1 MDSRAL
7 AAAGGALI
15 GGLVVAALLPAK
27 PSSRI
32 QRIRTEDPR
41 SSAIVVHNGVVMISG
56 QVRGRERE
64 REREMVNCRDILSLL
79 SAQSVFDLGYADGV
93 DQASMP

>member
-15 GGLVVAALLPAK
+15 GGLVVAALLPTK
-27 PSSRI
+27 SSPRI

-41 SSAIVVHNGVVMISG
+41 MSGVVVHNGVVMISG
-56 QVRGRERE
+56 QVGNH
-64 REREMVNCRDILSLL
+64 VLADALALL
-79 SAQSVFDLGYADGV
+79 ARTDSAYSSTL
-93 DQASMP
+93 MLKKMNWI